1 MEAVRPEV
9 VLAGVESLK
18 LNGIEIYFTS
28 ILPHPGRDDRVSV
41 LFYSNPEFLRPEA
54 LLPYKTGIE
63 TKACD
68 IVRRYLNWE
77 KTEPVRIAP
86 QAVVVHKN

>member
-1 MEAVRPEV
+1 MEAVKGEV
-9 VLAGVESLK
+9 VLAGVETLK
-18 LNGIEIYFTS
+18 LNGTVITFTS
-28 ILPHPGRDDRVSV
+28 ILPHPGRNDQVSV
-41 LFYSNPEFLRPEA
+41 LFHSNPEFLRTDA
-54 LLPYKTGIE
+54 LLPHKVGIE

-77 KTEPVRIAP
+77 KVEPIRIAP